1 MRLPTLPPQWLPIL
15 AKEEARQ
22 DFGGGSAPTEK
33 KTRKT
38 TKMPC
43 SPRANRK
50 IKRTQTRLLPGWQ
63 QIDIF

>member
-38 TKMPC
+38 AKRPC
-43 SPRANRK
+43 SPRGNRE
-50 IKRTQTRLLPGWQ
+50 IKRTQTRLLTGRQ
-63 QIDIF
+63 QIENF